1 MILDLD
7 TYATLGVFSY
17 SEHVEQS
24 WFRERVF
31 QVGKERVR
39 GAARRA
45 DPAERPII
53 LKRQRDAMQRKFAAM
68 SPEEKA
74 GYLARRRE
82 LSAKYRAAE
91 TPEKTEARRAKARE
105 YQRRRKLTAP
115 LATQSSR

>member
-7 TYATLGVFSY
+7 TYETLGVFSH
-17 SEHVEQS
+17 SERIEQS
-24 WFRERVF
+24 WFQERVF

-45 DPAERPII
+45 DPAERPVL
-53 LKRQRDAMQRKFAAM
+53 LKRQRESMRKRLAEIYADPQ
-68 SPEEKA
+68 SKSE
-74 GYLARRRE
+74 YLARRRE

-105 YQRRRKLTAP
+105 YQRRRSAK
-115 LATQSSR
+115 